1 MTVIDKI
8 EKSLGTATAIQFF
21 PTPNYDREPPVI
33 VLTFDKPHDGA
44 DGYNLLLDN
53 YKDKNSSLV
62 IFQKTNKVDISIV
75 AKDTADAINIKAL
88 NFDKNQLTEF
98 LTKEPKDRR
107 FVFAIG
113 FVSGGQLNLTATRDP
128 FSPVLLDKYEIK

>member
-1 MTVIDKI
+1 MKIIDKI

-21 PTPNYDREPPVI
+21 PTPDYNKEPPVI
-33 VLTFDKPHDGA
+33 VLTFDKPYDGA

-53 YKDKNSSLV
+53 YKDKNASLV
-62 IFQKTNKVDISIV
+62 IFKNANKVDISIV
-75 AKDTADAINIKAL
+75 AKDTADTINIKNL
-88 NFDKNQLTEF
+88 NFDNNQLADF

-113 FVSGGQLNLTATRDP
+113 FISGRQLSLTATRQP

>member
-1 MTVIDKI
+1 MTLIDKI
-8 EKSLGTATAIQFF
+8 EKSLGASTAIQFF
-21 PTPNYDREPPVI
+21 PTPDYNKEPPVI
-33 VLTFDKPHDGA
+33 VLVFPQPHDGA

-53 YKDKNSSLV
+53 YKDKNASLV
-62 IFQKTNKVDISIV
+62 IFKNANKVDISIV

-88 NFDKNQLTEF
+88 NFDKNQLADF

-107 FVFAIG
+107 FVFAVG
-113 FVSGGQLNLTATRDP
+113 FISGRQLNLTATRDP

>member
-1 MTVIDKI
+1 MTIIDKI

-53 YKDKNSSLV
+53 YKDKNASLV
-62 IFQKTNKVDISIV
+62 IFKNANKVDISIV
-75 AKDTADAINIKAL
+75 AKETADAINIKNL
-88 NFDKNQLTEF
+88 NFDSNQLADF
-98 LTKEPKDRR
+98 LIKEPKDRR

-113 FVSGGQLNLTATRDP
+113 FITSRQLNFTATRDP

>member
-1 MTVIDKI
+1 MTIIDKI
-8 EKSLGTATAIQFF
+8 EKSLGTANSIQFL
-21 PTPNYDREPPVI
+21 PTPNYDIEPPVI

-44 DGYNLLLDN
+44 NGYNLLLDN
-53 YKDKNSSLV
+53 YKDKTASLV
-62 IFQKTNKVDISIV
+62 IFQNANKVDISIV
-75 AKDTADAINIKAL
+75 AKDTADAVNIKNL
-88 NFDKNQLTEF
+88 NFDKNQLDNF

-113 FVSGGQLNLTATRDP
+113 FVSGGQLNLTATRQP